1 MTARRRLSRMVL
13 PILILTI
20 AALACGTGY
29 KTSSRIYGLSGL
41 VRVQLKEADG
51 IYTNSVEINE
61 DWSQVRISATL
72 TLSVSAGS
80 CRATLSGNENTSIIL
95 DAVVGSPSEAYG
107 DLVTDSF
114 GELDLETDCQDA
126 QDLDLSIDFTRK

>member
-1 MTARRRLSRMVL
+1 MTARRRLSRLAL

-20 AALACGTGY
+20 ATLACGTGY

-61 DWSQVRISATL
+61 DWSQERISATV

-80 CRATLSGNENTSIIL
+80 CRATLSGNENTSIVL
-95 DAVVGSPSEAYG
+95 DAAVDSPSETYG